1 MPTPL
6 MLDGIYLNGAEGFV
20 VVFDRPSSY
29 VVSTTVRQQRSRFP
43 LREGSQ
49 FEERRFPFSVVR
61 KSELTTH
68 ESIMRIF
75 DPYRNANRTLV
86 ASHDDN
92 SGEIQCTVRITSFS
106 LVGPAHYQG
115 EFSILSTWQETTAE
129 DAVSG
134 GTVYV
139 LGNSPAYPTLTV
151 TPYGGTA
158 FYRQISAVDLTGRG
172 LQNHP
177 LMGTV
182 DMSGVGATAASNVE
196 LFWQG
201 QPIPFQ
207 VINPGSATAKVFW
220 RADLPP
226 SGTSSF
232 DLYYGA
238 SVSNSRTANQYDD
251 GGMDLNQTTNQV
263 WHWNDFRV
271 SDFPVANGI
280 WHLGFQG
287 AATDLCDILEYA
299 GTGVTL
305 AVATSKVSQDPGN
318 PRDPDRQVGNVLA
331 LVTGVEAGTIT
342 NLKRVHYTSA
352 LVDVANVG
360 GTAFVRYQGAGS
372 ADWREA
378 WGNLTA
384 ADKSATTVTSALNVA
399 GAVAIVVGSEDID
412 TVGHTATVDVAI
424 NTTNSRLKLS
434 GNSGGTAFS
443 LSLNPTKAPSVS
455 IGAAGTAFVIDD
467 DLSIVHPSGTTTV
480 DFDTVYLRGPLEID
494 TAERGFSHPSGDIRT
509 AGEGIVSS
517 DIDQI
522 VVLEPGEHTWTNPG
536 GGSVSLAYR
545 KAWVL

>member
-6 MLDGIYLNGAEGFV
+6 TLDGVLLDGTEGFQ
-20 VVFDRPSSY
+20 VVFDRPTSY
-29 VVSTTVRQQRSRFP
+29 VVSTTVRNQRARFP
-43 LREGSQ
+43 LREDSH
-49 FEERRFPFSVVR
+49 FEERRWPFTVVR
-61 KSELTTH
+61 QSELTTH
-68 ESIMRIF
+68 DEIMRLF

-86 ASHDDN
+86 AVHDDG
-92 SGEIQCTVRITSFS
+92 SDEIQCTVRITSFAQTGT
-106 LVGPAHYQG
+106 VRYQG
-115 EFSILSTWQETTAE
+115 EFSILSTWQDTAAE
-129 DAVSG
+129 SAVSG

-139 LGNSPAYPTLTV
+139 LGNSPTHPTLTV

-158 FYRQISAVDLTGRG
+158 FYRQITAVDQTGRG

-182 DMSGVGATAASNVE
+182 DLSGAGVASASNVE

-201 QPIPFQ
+201 QPIPFY
-207 VINPGSATAKVFW
+207 VNNAGSANATLFW
-220 RADLPP
+220 RSDLPP
-226 SGTSSF
+226 SGTALF

-238 SVSNSRTANQYDD
+238 SVQNTRTANRFDD

-263 WHWNDFRV
+263 WHWNDWRV

-287 AATDLCDILEYA
+287 EATDFCDILEYA

-305 AVATSKVSQDPGN
+305 AVATARVSQDPGN
-318 PRDPDRQVGNVLA
+318 PRDPQRQVGNVLA

-342 NLKRVHYTSA
+342 GLKRYHYTSLLIDA
-352 LVDVANVG
+352 TNVG

-372 ADWREA
+372 TDWREA

-384 ADKSATTVTSALNVA
+384 ANLSPTTGTAAINVA
-399 GAVAIVVGSEDID
+399 GAVAIVVGSEDVS
-412 TVGHTATVDVAI
+412 TVGYTATVDVTMNI
-424 NTTNSRLKLS
+424 TNSRLKLS

-443 LSLNPTKAPSVS
+443 LSLNPSKAPSVTV
-455 IGAAGTAFVIDD
+455 GAAGTAFVIDD
-467 DLSIVHPSGTTTV
+467 DLTITHPGGTTTI
-480 DFDTVYLRGPLEID
+480 DFDRVYLRGTLEID
-494 TAERGFSHPSGDIRT
+494 AAETAITPSTGAFRT

-522 VVLEPGEHTWTNPG
+522 VVLEPGEHTWTNPA
-536 GGSVSLAYR
+536 GGSVSVAYR